1 MIYDTLDNI
10 KNYESLGNIYDV
22 LKFLAA
28 EDFSS
33 KEVGRYDIDGDNIYY
48 MVQSYNTNPDKDIA
62 EAHKKY
68 IDIQLILEGEELI
81 GVAPISCDKE
91 EVEAKPEKDAWLY
104 RCETDFITMK
114 PGYYMVLYPNDI
126 HLPGKAVRDAQ
137 PCRKIVVKIKI

>member
-1 MIYDTLDNI
+1 MIYDTLNNI
-10 KNYESLGNIYDV
+10 KNYESLGKIYDV
-22 LKFLAA
+22 LKFISQ

-33 KEVGRYDIDGDNIYY
+33 KELGRYDIDGDNIYY
-48 MVQSYNTNPDKDIA
+48 MIQSYNTDPDKSIA

-81 GVAPISCDKE
+81 GVAPILCEKE

-104 RCETDFITMK
+104 RCKTDFITMK

-126 HLPGKAVRDAQ
+126 HLPGKAVKDSQ